1 MSLASQPATRAGGPR
16 PDDSDE
22 EDDGP
27 PGDLYQPSHFQDTQ
41 CGDLAQPSH
50 FGTGESLAELS
61 ARMSQLESVSRRNT
75 RGSMESAASTMRS
88 GPTTASTMRAAAAR
102 AAAKKRSNPPT
113 PKPPTPPPEL
123 PPEPPTPAPPPDQ
136 DVPWVDKLGS
146 FRDEKARTPR
156 AFSRDPVSVGVVRRQ
171 SRQRRRREERAEKA
185 RLRKP
190 RPVQPRRDSSSEEEP
205 EAPLVHDPPDAKKLY
220 NLSFGDVVEGT
231 SRREALVK
239 SIEDELRDGGTV
251 LLVADPSENE
261 NDEASCRAVLRTL
274 HMALHPK
281 LRDPIPPLPLKRA
294 DGAFGMTLRAP
305 PSRVPAAP
313 F

>member
-1 MSLASQPATRAGGPR
+1 
-16 PDDSDE
+16 
-22 EDDGP
+22 
-27 PGDLYQPSHFQDTQ
+27 
-41 CGDLAQPSH
+41 
-50 FGTGESLAELS
+50 
-61 ARMSQLESVSRRNT
+61 
-75 RGSMESAASTMRS
+75 MEVLTHWLIPHR
-88 GPTTASTMRAAAAR
+88 
-102 AAAKKRSNPPT
+102 
-113 PKPPTPPPEL
+113 
-123 PPEPPTPAPPPDQ
+123 
-136 DVPWVDKLGS
+136 S

-156 AFSRDPVSVGVVRRQ
+156 AFARDPVSVGVVRRQ
-171 SRQRRRREERAEKA
+171 YRQRRRREERAEKA

-190 RPVQPRRDSSSEEEP
+190 RPRPPKEESSSESEP

-231 SRREALVK
+231 SRRESLVK

-281 LRDPIPPLPLKRA
+281 LRDPIPPLPIKRA

>member
-1 MSLASQPATRAGGPR
+1 M
-16 PDDSDE
+16 
-22 EDDGP
+22 
-27 PGDLYQPSHFQDTQ
+27 
-41 CGDLAQPSH
+41 
-50 FGTGESLAELS
+50 
-61 ARMSQLESVSRRNT
+61 
-75 RGSMESAASTMRS
+75 
-88 GPTTASTMRAAAAR
+88 
-102 AAAKKRSNPPT
+102 
-113 PKPPTPPPEL
+113 
-123 PPEPPTPAPPPDQ
+123 
-136 DVPWVDKLGS
+136 
-146 FRDEKARTPR
+146 
-156 AFSRDPVSVGVVRRQ
+156 RRQ
-171 SRQRRRREERAEKA
+171 YRQRRRREERAEKA

-190 RPVQPRRDSSSEEEP
+190 RPVQPRRASSRDEEP
-205 EAPLVHDPPDAKKLY
+205 EAPLVNDPPDAKKLY

-305 PSRVPAAP
+305 PARVPAAP